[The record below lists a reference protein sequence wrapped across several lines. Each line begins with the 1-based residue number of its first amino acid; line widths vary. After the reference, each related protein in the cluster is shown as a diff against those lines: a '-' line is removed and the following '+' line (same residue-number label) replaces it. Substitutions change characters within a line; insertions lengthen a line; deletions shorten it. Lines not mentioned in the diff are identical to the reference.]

1 MRIKLISPDAQR
13 AEQLARLL
21 GEADP
26 SLEVQGITAPPQA
39 LAQAL
44 SGSRPPL
51 VLVDGVDAPAL
62 QAVGRFTAEHPQ
74 IETLVLSADQSPG
87 FLLQAMQAGVR
98 EVLPSGADAL
108 ALRAAVQTSW
118 EVLESAT
125 LTGAELL
132 GEAGR
137 LGVLAP
143 GAAADLVLCRADPG
157 ADVRVLADPEQA
169 LALVVSRGR
178 VVRDDR

>member
-1 MRIKLISPDAQR
+1 VDRGADAVR
-13 AEQLARLL
+13 AA
-21 GEADP
+21 A
-26 SLEVQGITAPPQA
+26 A
-39 LAQAL
+39 
-44 SGSRPPL
+44 
-51 VLVDGVDAPAL
+51 
-62 QAVGRFTAEHPQ
+62 
-74 IETLVLSADQSPG
+74 
-87 FLLQAMQAGVR
+87 AGVR
-98 EVLPSGADAL
+98 IALGTDLLGPMADQQNREF
-108 ALRAAVQTSW
+108 ALRAAVQPSW

-143 GAAADLVLCRADPG
+143 GAAADLLLCRADPG